1 MKKLI
6 CILAAMALLAGC
18 APADAPQTQSPET
31 APAVEPAEET
41 PAEEAQEPA
50 EETQAPSVAGTYTYE
65 EHLELGGQTID
76 STWTLTLQENG
87 TYTLD
92 TQIMGEPR
100 TFTGTYTQGG
110 EPGRVTTGTPAE
122 GAPEMVVFFKQDG
135 SCDWILNTDGTCAP
149 AGAQGGMPGSGAT
162 QTDAEYAAVAYADL
176 SPSQVMDIYLPENPT
191 GSDPVILLLHGGGF
205 AFGDQ
210 RMELIRPVIE
220 AATAN
225 GYVVASADYRKSGEA
240 TFPAAVADSKA
251 AVRYLKANADTYGID
266 PNKVVVWGES
276 AGAYLALMTALTPE
290 VESLNGDV
298 QANAGQDSRVA
309 ALVDF
314 YGPVE
319 FYTMDEEFA
328 ALGQAGNDT
337 SGAQSFESKFLGQ
350 PVGEDEETT
359 YRTWWGSYIEEL
371 PEDLDLWAWIEVG
384 DADENVPY
392 TQSEN
397 FAAQLAEVIGQ
408 DHLQFTLLQGAAHE
422 DPAFYTQENLENIF
436 AFLEQALQNA

>member
-6 CILAAMALLAGC
+6 CILTAMLVLAGC
-18 APADAPQTQSPET
+18 TPAAASQVQSPES
-31 APAVEPAEET
+31 ASAAET
-41 PAEEAQEPA
+41 SDV
-50 EETQAPSVAGTYTYE
+50 SVAGIYTYE
-65 EHLELGGQTID
+65 EHLELGGQTLD
-76 STWTLTLQENG
+76 STWTLTLQEDG

-92 TQIMGEPR
+92 TQIMGQPK
-100 TFTGTYTQGG
+100 TFTGTYTLGE

-122 GAPEMVVFFKQDG
+122 GVPEMVVFFKEDG
-135 SCDWILNTDGTCAP
+135 SCDWTLNTDGTCAP
-149 AGAQGGMPGSGAT
+149 EGAAGEMPTPEAP
-162 QTDAEYAAVAYADL
+162 QTDADYAAVAYADL
-176 SPSQVMDIYLPENPT
+176 SPTQVMDIYLPENPT

-205 AFGDQ
+205 ALGDQ

-225 GYVVASADYRKSGEA
+225 GYVVASTDYRKSGEA

-251 AVRYLKANADTYGID
+251 AVRYLKANAQTYGID
-266 PNKVVVWGES
+266 PDKIVVWGES

-290 VESLNGDV
+290 TESLNGDV
-298 QANAGQDSRVA
+298 QANADQSSQVA

-328 ALGQAGNDT
+328 ALGQTGNDT
-337 SGAQSFESKFLGQ
+337 ASAQSFESQFLGQ
-350 PVGEDEETT
+350 AVGKDKETT
-359 YRTWWGSYIEEL
+359 YQTWWGSYTDAL
-371 PEDLDLWAWIEVG
+371 PDDFGLWAWIEAG

-397 FAAQLAEVIGQ
+397 FAAELAEILGQ
-408 DHLQFTLLQGAAHE
+408 DHVQFTLLEGAAHE
-422 DPAFYTQENLENIF
+422 DPAFYTQENLTSVF
-436 AFLEQALQNA
+436 AFLEQALHKS

>member
-6 CILAAMALLAGC
+6 CILTAMLLLAGC
-18 APADAPQTQSPET
+18 APAAAPQPQSPEPT
-31 APAVEPAEET
+31 PAVEEKEE
-41 PAEEAQEPA
+41 Q
-50 EETQAPSVAGTYTYE
+50 QAPSLAGTYTFE

-76 STWTLTLQENG
+76 STWTLTLQEDG

-92 TQIMGEPR
+92 TQIMGEPK
-100 TFTGTYTQGG
+100 TFTGTYTQSEEGL
-110 EPGRVTTGTPAE
+110 VTTGTPAE
-122 GAPEMVVFFKQDG
+122 GAPEMVVFFKEDG
-135 SCDWILNTDGTCAP
+135 SCDWTLNPDGTCAP
-149 AGAQGGMPGSGAT
+149 AGVPGGMADPGSAPA
-162 QTDAEYAAVAYADL
+162 QTDADYAAVAYADL
-176 SPSQVMDIYLPENPT
+176 SSSQVMDIYLPENPT

-220 AATAN
+220 AATAK

-251 AVRYLKANADTYGID
+251 AVRYLKANADAYGID
-266 PNKVVVWGES
+266 PDKVVVWGES

-337 SGAQSFESKFLGQ
+337 AGAQSFESKFLGQ
-350 PVGEDEETT
+350 PVGQDEEAT
-359 YRTWWGSYIEEL
+359 YQTWWGTYIEEL
-371 PEDLDLWAWIEVG
+371 PDDLNLWAWIEVG
-384 DADENVPY
+384 DADANVPY

-397 FAAQLAEVIGQ
+397 FAAELAEVIGQ
-408 DHLQFTLLQGAAHE
+408 DHVQFTLMQGAAHE
-422 DPAFYTQENLENIF
+422 DPAFYTQENLDQIF

>member
-6 CILAAMALLAGC
+6 CILTAMLVLAGC
-18 APADAPQTQSPET
+18 TPAAASQVQSPES
-31 APAVEPAEET
+31 ASAAET
-41 PAEEAQEPA
+41 SDV
-50 EETQAPSVAGTYTYE
+50 SVAGIYTYE
-65 EHLELGGQTID
+65 EHLELGGQTLD
-76 STWTLTLQENG
+76 STWTLTLQEDG

-92 TQIMGEPR
+92 TQIMGQPK
-100 TFTGTYTQGG
+100 TFTGTYTLGE

-122 GAPEMVVFFKQDG
+122 GVPEMVVFFKEDG
-135 SCDWILNTDGTCAP
+135 SCDWTLNTDGTCAP
-149 AGAQGGMPGSGAT
+149 EGAAGEMPTPEAT
-162 QTDAEYAAVAYADL
+162 QTDADYAAVAYADL
-176 SPSQVMDIYLPENPT
+176 SPTQVMDIYLPENPT

-205 AFGDQ
+205 ALGDQ

-251 AVRYLKANADTYGID
+251 AVRYLKANAQTYGID
-266 PNKVVVWGES
+266 PDKIVVWGES

-290 VESLNGDV
+290 TESLNGDV
-298 QANAGQDSRVA
+298 QANADQSSQVA

-328 ALGQAGNDT
+328 ALGQTSNDT
-337 SGAQSFESKFLGQ
+337 ASAQSFESQFLGQ
-350 PVGEDEETT
+350 AVGEDKETT
-359 YRTWWGSYIEEL
+359 YQTWWGSYTDAL
-371 PEDLDLWAWIEVG
+371 PDDFGLWAWIEAG

-397 FAAQLAEVIGQ
+397 FAAELAEILGQ
-408 DHLQFTLLQGAAHE
+408 DHVQFTLLEGAAHE
-422 DPAFYTQENLENIF
+422 DPAFYTQENLTSVF
-436 AFLEQALQNA
+436 AFLEQALRNS

>member
-6 CILAAMALLAGC
+6 CILTAMLVLAGC
-18 APADAPQTQSPET
+18 TPAAASQVQSPES
-31 APAVEPAEET
+31 ASAAET
-41 PAEEAQEPA
+41 SDV
-50 EETQAPSVAGTYTYE
+50 SVAGIYTYE
-65 EHLELGGQTID
+65 EHLELGGQTLD
-76 STWTLTLQENG
+76 STWTLTLQEDG

-92 TQIMGEPR
+92 TQIMGQPK
-100 TFTGTYTQGG
+100 TFTGTYTLGE

-122 GAPEMVVFFKQDG
+122 GVPEMVVFFKEDG
-135 SCDWILNTDGTCAP
+135 SCDWTLNTDGTCAP
-149 AGAQGGMPGSGAT
+149 EGAAGEIPTPEAT
-162 QTDAEYAAVAYADL
+162 QTDADYAAVAYADL
-176 SPSQVMDIYLPENPT
+176 SPTQVMDIYLPENPT

-205 AFGDQ
+205 ALGDQ

-251 AVRYLKANADTYGID
+251 AVRYLKANAQTYGID
-266 PNKVVVWGES
+266 PDKIVVWGES

-290 VESLNGDV
+290 TESLNGDV
-298 QANAGQDSRVA
+298 QANADQSSQVA

-328 ALGQAGNDT
+328 ALGQTGNDT
-337 SGAQSFESKFLGQ
+337 ASAQSFESQFLGQ
-350 PVGEDEETT
+350 AVGEDKEAT
-359 YRTWWGSYIEEL
+359 YQTWWGSYTDAL
-371 PEDLDLWAWIEVG
+371 PDDFGLWAWIEAG

-397 FAAQLAEVIGQ
+397 FAAELAEILGQ
-408 DHLQFTLLQGAAHE
+408 DHVQFTLLEGAAHE
-422 DPAFYTQENLENIF
+422 DPAFYTQENLTSVF
-436 AFLEQALQNA
+436 AFLEQALRNS

>member
-6 CILAAMALLAGC
+6 CILTAMLVLAGC
-18 APADAPQTQSPET
+18 TPAAASQVQSPES
-31 APAVEPAEET
+31 ASAAET
-41 PAEEAQEPA
+41 SDV
-50 EETQAPSVAGTYTYE
+50 SVAGIYTYE
-65 EHLELGGQTID
+65 EHLELGGQTLD
-76 STWTLTLQENG
+76 STWTLTLQEDG

-92 TQIMGEPR
+92 TQIMGQPK
-100 TFTGTYTQGG
+100 TFTGTYTLGE

-122 GAPEMVVFFKQDG
+122 GVPEMVVFFKEDG
-135 SCDWILNTDGTCAP
+135 SCDWTLNTDGTCAP
-149 AGAQGGMPGSGAT
+149 EGAVGEMPTPEAT
-162 QTDAEYAAVAYADL
+162 QTDADYAAVAYADL
-176 SPSQVMDIYLPENPT
+176 SPTQVMDIYLPENPT

-205 AFGDQ
+205 ALGDQ

-251 AVRYLKANADTYGID
+251 AVRYLKANAQTYGID
-266 PNKVVVWGES
+266 PDKIVVWGES

-290 VESLNGDV
+290 TESLNGDV
-298 QANAGQDSRVA
+298 QANADQSSQVA

-328 ALGQAGNDT
+328 ALGQTGNDT
-337 SGAQSFESKFLGQ
+337 ASAQSFESQFLGQ
-350 PVGEDEETT
+350 AVGEDKETT
-359 YRTWWGSYIEEL
+359 YQTWWGSYTDTL
-371 PEDLDLWAWIEVG
+371 PDDFGLWAWIEAG

-397 FAAQLAEVIGQ
+397 FAAELAEILGQ
-408 DHLQFTLLQGAAHE
+408 DHVQFTLLEGAAHE
-422 DPAFYTQENLENIF
+422 DPAFYTQENLTSVF
-436 AFLEQALQNA
+436 AFLEQALRNS

>member
-6 CILAAMALLAGC
+6 CILTAMLVLAGC
-18 APADAPQTQSPET
+18 TPAAASQVQSPES
-31 APAVEPAEET
+31 ASAAET
-41 PAEEAQEPA
+41 SDV
-50 EETQAPSVAGTYTYE
+50 SVAGIYTYE
-65 EHLELGGQTID
+65 EHLELGGQTLD
-76 STWTLTLQENG
+76 STWTLTLQEDG

-92 TQIMGEPR
+92 TQIMGQPK
-100 TFTGTYTQGG
+100 TFTGTYTLGE

-122 GAPEMVVFFKQDG
+122 GVPEMVVFFKEDG
-135 SCDWILNTDGTCAP
+135 SCDWTLNTDGTCAP
-149 AGAQGGMPGSGAT
+149 EGAAGKMPTPEAT
-162 QTDAEYAAVAYADL
+162 QTDADYAAVAYADL
-176 SPSQVMDIYLPENPT
+176 SPTQVMDIYLPENPT

-205 AFGDQ
+205 ALGDQ

-251 AVRYLKANADTYGID
+251 AVRYLKANAQTYGID
-266 PNKVVVWGES
+266 PDKIVVWGES

-290 VESLNGDV
+290 TESLNGDV
-298 QANAGQDSRVA
+298 QTNADQSSQVA

-328 ALGQAGNDT
+328 ALGQTGNDT
-337 SGAQSFESKFLGQ
+337 ASAQSFESQFLGQ
-350 PVGEDEETT
+350 AVGEDKETT
-359 YRTWWGSYIEEL
+359 YQTWWGSYTDAL
-371 PEDLDLWAWIEVG
+371 PDDFGLWAWIEAG

-397 FAAQLAEVIGQ
+397 FAAGLAEILGQ
-408 DHLQFTLLQGAAHE
+408 DHVQFTLLEGAAHE
-422 DPAFYTQENLENIF
+422 DPAFYTQENLTSVF
-436 AFLEQALQNA
+436 AFLEQALHKS